1 MSGISGNIIAA
12 AVSLIN
18 QDNVSALANMLKKK
32 AMNAKERLS
41 TAEGRESVT
50 NEGVDA
56 LKKALD
62 YIRYD
67 AVKDVQNIKRG
78 LNTFKDYAY
87 QKTLNS
93 AAAEEIAASITG
105 EPTPEKRQR
114 RLEKILYLYLMQEGL
129 NMVPSINIASDID
142 SPEARNN
149 FFKKLLGN
157 EQTLSA
163 IREMIRNLMILFF
176 YNRIGVSAVQYSDVM
191 NEPEIDQ
198 MYHQIVE
205 KDRQATIDADIES
218 SINNPKFIE
227 AFLEDIIQD
236 TEAGVANDSK
246 YFGYNENV
254 IKMLNNKLINFIKQH
269 NYYVTH
275 SIKTTRSLED
285 ELAKLDKF
293 KNIVEEVQGQTT
305 ESASINAINQAI
317 NTMIVAINDMLV
329 PKNDKY
335 QVYQLVGLDDIL
347 TGTGNVVTGEPI
359 LLPVEGS
366 GKRRAEEAGL
376 GEGEQQGKR
385 PNVQPF
391 VGGRRTRRHRRG
403 GKRKATKKYGKRR
416 RTYRKKGTMKKSRKG
431 GMHHGKPHRRRTR
444 SKK

>member
-18 QDNVSALANMLKKK
+18 QDNVNALADMLKSK
-32 AMNAKERLS
+32 AVSAKERLS
-41 TAEGRESVT
+41 TAEGRESVA

-78 LNTFKDYAY
+78 LMTFKDYAY

-93 AAAEEIAASITG
+93 AAAEEIAASIVG
-105 EPTPEKRQR
+105 EPTTEARQR
-114 RLEKILYLYLMQEGL
+114 RLEKILYLYIMQKGL
-129 NMVPSINIASDID
+129 NMDPSVNISSDID

-157 EQTLSA
+157 EETMSD

-176 YNRIGVSAVQYSDVM
+176 YNRIGLSAVQYTDVM

-198 MYHQIVE
+198 MYHQMVE

-227 AFLEDIIQD
+227 AFLEDIIVD

-275 SIKTTRSLED
+275 RIRSTRSLED

-293 KNIVEEVQGQTT
+293 KNIVTEVQGQTT
-305 ESASINAINQAI
+305 DTGSINAIKQAI
-317 NTMIVAINDMLV
+317 DTMIVAINDMLV
-329 PKNDKY
+329 PKNGNY

-347 TGTGNVVTGEPI
+347 TGAGNVVTGEPI
-359 LLPVEGS
+359 LLPAEGS
-366 GKRRAEEAGL
+366 GKRGAEEAGL
-376 GEGEQQGKR
+376 GEGDQPEKR
-385 PNVQPF
+385 PNMSASI
-391 VGGRRTRRHRRG
+391 GGRRTRRRRRG
-403 GKRKATKKYGKRR
+403 GKRKATKKHGKRR
-416 RTYRKKGTMKKSRKG
+416 RTYRKKGTKKKFRKRG
-431 GMHHGKPHRRRTR
+431 TNQVKHHRKRTR

>member
-18 QDNVSALANMLKKK
+18 QDNVNALADMLKSK
-32 AMNAKERLS
+32 AVSAKERLS
-41 TAEGRESVT
+41 TAEGRESVA

-78 LNTFKDYAY
+78 LMTFKDYAY

-93 AAAEEIAASITG
+93 AAAEEIAASIVG
-105 EPTPEKRQR
+105 EPTTEDRQR
-114 RLEKILYLYLMQEGL
+114 RLEKILYLYVMQKGL
-129 NMVPSINIASDID
+129 NMDPSVNISSDID
-142 SPEARNN
+142 SPEVRNE
-149 FFKKLLGN
+149 FFRKLLGN
-157 EQTLSA
+157 EQTLSD

-227 AFLEDIIQD
+227 AFLEDIIVD

-275 SIKTTRSLED
+275 RIRSTRSLED

-293 KNIVEEVQGQTT
+293 KNIVKEVQGQTT
-305 ESASINAINQAI
+305 ETESINAIKQAI
-317 NTMIVAINDMLV
+317 DTMIVAINDMLV
-329 PKNDKY
+329 PKNGNY

-347 TGTGNVVTGEPI
+347 TGAGNVVIGEPI
-359 LLPVEGS
+359 LLPAEGS
-366 GKRRAEEAGL
+366 GKRSAEEAGL
-376 GEGEQQGKR
+376 GEGDQEGKR
-385 PNVQPF
+385 PNIQPLA
-391 VGGRRTRRHRRG
+391 GGRRTRRRRRG
-403 GKRKATKKYGKRR
+403 GKRKATKKHGKSR
-416 RTYRKKGTMKKSRKG
+416 RTYRKKGTIKKSRKR
-431 GMHHGKPHRRRTR
+431 GMQHGKPHRRRTR